1 VQQKISII
9 SSSQVSL
16 VASGSGNISC
26 DEDLMF
32 SDLPNQPL
40 STECFPAQ
48 VLSKRTLV
56 FQPSWYQKYPWLHY
70 SPSSKTKGVL
80 CFFCAK
86 AANLKLLE
94 LSSKSDDAFIS
105 RGFCNWKHAINKF
118 QAHEKSSVHAHAV
131 NQVAQRKALPI
142 ESQLSSQKQK
152 EQRNCRIALVKLF
165 TSIRFLARQGLA
177 FRGNQTQSGNYNELL
192 KLRCQD
198 DSELRTFMAKTT
210 VTKFIS
216 PESQNEMLSM
226 LQHNILRSLTQHIK
240 EESKQYSIIV
250 DGTQDCTGA
259 EQESICIRYIC
270 HDLEPAEVFLGL
282 YQPPDTKGSTIAS
295 IVEDALVR
303 LDLSLNDLRGQA
315 YDGAANMAG
324 EYNGCQAIVSRKQPL
339 ALHFHCGAHC
349 SNLVMQAA
357 AVACPL
363 VRDAIQWTHELGVLA
378 SRSGKFKHM
387 LSSAATDLTGNFL
400 TIKPLCP
407 TRWLC
412 RRAALQRVL
421 EQYEAVLDGLES
433 ISQMQNAS
441 ETSIKARGLLVQF
454 QEGTTLLGI
463 KIASDIIGILE
474 ELNTS
479 LQATNATVSG
489 MLQAVKTVEAQLSQF
504 RSEEKFHQIFTS
516 VNDTI
521 TQLDLKPVSLPRQ
534 RRPPRRLSGPAV
546 AYEAPTAEIHYRT
559 EYLAFVDTAI
569 GQLQT
574 RFNPHSPGIATY
586 LVLEQILISG
596 QTCSDNGML
605 KNYPELDTGRLA
617 IQLEMFKM
625 QFKYNTLADAKNILQ
640 SMLPEVRLMFS
651 EVEQLVRLLLLCPAS
666 SCEAERSFSS
676 LRRLKTWL
684 RNSMTQERLN
694 SVIVCHVHQDIL
706 DSLDLHKIAADFA
719 GRSDI
724 RKSLFGNGPF

>member
-1 VQQKISII
+1 
-9 SSSQVSL
+9 
-16 VASGSGNISC
+16 
-26 DEDLMF
+26 
-32 SDLPNQPL
+32 
-40 STECFPAQ
+40 
-48 VLSKRTLV
+48 
-56 FQPSWYQKYPWLHY
+56 
-70 SPSSKTKGVL
+70 
-80 CFFCAK
+80 
-86 AANLKLLE
+86 
-94 LSSKSDDAFIS
+94 
-105 RGFCNWKHAINKF
+105 
-118 QAHEKSSVHAHAV
+118 
-131 NQVAQRKALPI
+131 
-142 ESQLSSQKQK
+142 
-152 EQRNCRIALVKLF
+152 
-165 TSIRFLARQGLA
+165 
-177 FRGNQTQSGNYNELL
+177 
-192 KLRCQD
+192 
-198 DSELRTFMAKTT
+198 
-210 VTKFIS
+210 
-216 PESQNEMLSM
+216 
-226 LQHNILRSLTQHIK
+226 
-240 EESKQYSIIV
+240 
-250 DGTQDCTGA
+250 
-259 EQESICIRYIC
+259 
-270 HDLEPAEVFLGL
+270 
-282 YQPPDTKGSTIAS
+282 
-295 IVEDALVR
+295 
-303 LDLSLNDLRGQA
+303 
-315 YDGAANMAG
+315 
-324 EYNGCQAIVSRKQPL
+324 
-339 ALHFHCGAHC
+339 
-349 SNLVMQAA
+349 
-357 AVACPL
+357 
-363 VRDAIQWTHELGVLA
+363 
-378 SRSGKFKHM
+378 
-387 LSSAATDLTGNFL
+387 
-400 TIKPLCP
+400 
-407 TRWLC
+407 
-412 RRAALQRVL
+412 
-421 EQYEAVLDGLES
+421 
-433 ISQMQNAS
+433 
-441 ETSIKARGLLVQF
+441 
-454 QEGTTLLGI
+454 
-463 KIASDIIGILE
+463 
-474 ELNTS
+474 
-479 LQATNATVSG
+479 

>member
-1 VQQKISII
+1 M
-9 SSSQVSL
+9 
-16 VASGSGNISC
+16 
-26 DEDLMF
+26 MF
-32 SDLPNQPL
+32 SDRPNQPP
-40 STECFPAQ
+40 STESCFPAQ

-56 FQPSWYQKYPWLHY
+56 FQPSWYQKYSWLHY
-70 SPSSKTKGVL
+70 SPSAETKGVL

-86 AANLKLLE
+86 AVSLNMLQ
-94 LSSKSDDAFIS
+94 LSTKSDDAFS
-105 RGFCNWKHAINKF
+105 TRGFCNWKHAINKF

-131 NQVAQRKALPI
+131 NQISQLKALPV

-152 EQRNCRIALVKLF
+152 EQCSCRIALVKLF
-165 TSIRFLARQGLA
+165 TSIRFIARQGLA
-177 FRGNQTQSGNYNELL
+177 FRGHATQSGNYAELL
-192 KLRCQD
+192 KLR
-198 DSELRTFMAKTT
+198 SEDNSVLQAFMTKAT

-216 PESQNEMLSM
+216 PESQNEMLSL
-226 LQHNILRSLTQHIK
+226 LQYNILRCLTQRIK

-250 DGTQDCTGA
+250 DGTQDCTGT
-259 EQESICIRYIC
+259 EQESLCIRYIS
-270 HDLEPAEVFLGL
+270 HDLEPVEVFLGL

-303 LDLSLNDLRGQA
+303 LDLSLNELRGQA

-324 EYNGCQAIVSRKQPL
+324 EYSGCQAIVSRKQPL

-357 AVACPL
+357 AVATPL

-378 SRSGKFKHM
+378 SRSGKFKQL
-387 LSSAATDLTGNFL
+387 LSSAAADLTGSFL
-400 TIKPLCP
+400 SIKPLCP

-412 RRAALQRVL
+412 RGAALLRVL
-421 EQYEAVLDGLES
+421 DQYEAVLDGLES
-433 ISQMQNAS
+433 MSESQNTS
-441 ETSIKARGLLVQF
+441 ETSITARGLLVQF
-454 QEGTTLLGI
+454 QEGKTLLGI
-463 KIASDIIGILE
+463 KIASDIIAILE
-474 ELNTS
+474 ELNRS

-489 MLQAVKTVEAQLSQF
+489 MLQAVETVEAQLSQF

-516 VNDTI
+516 VNDNI
-521 TQLDLKPVSLPRQ
+521 TQFDLKPIRLPRQ
-534 RRPPRRLSGPAV
+534 RRPPRRQSGPAV
-546 AYEAPTAEIHYRT
+546 AYAAPTAEIHYRT

-569 GQLQT
+569 GQLRT
-574 RFNPHSPGIATY
+574 RFNPDSPGLSTY
-586 LVLEQILISG
+586 LILEQILISG
-596 QTCSDNGML
+596 QISTDKDVVN
-605 KNYPELDTGRLA
+605 NYPELNTGRLA
-617 IQLEMFKM
+617 IQLGMFKM
-625 QFKYNTLADAKNILQ
+625 QYKYNTLADAKNVLQ

-684 RNSMTQERLN
+684 RNSMSQERLN

-706 DSLDLHKIAADFA
+706 DNLDIHKIAADFA

-724 RKSLFGNGPF
+724 RKSMFGNGPF